1 MFLNVSTAWAYLG
14 GLRFQNELFVVKNLN
29 CRKIGPFFNA
39 TPKYSPLFFLATPLL
54 YRYLDTCMLCST
66 QSD

>member
-39 TPKYSPLFFLATPLL
+39 TPKYSPLFFSGYA
-54 YRYLDTCMLCST
+54 SAI
-66 QSD
+66 